1 MTSHLSWIKDMD
13 TVIAIIAAL
22 FIGNIIHGIL
32 DIPFK
37 NDLKGNEDDP
47 DE

>member
-1 MTSHLSWIKDMD
+1 MDMD

-32 DIPFK
+32 DISFK
-37 NDLKGNEDDP
+37 NDIKGNEDDP